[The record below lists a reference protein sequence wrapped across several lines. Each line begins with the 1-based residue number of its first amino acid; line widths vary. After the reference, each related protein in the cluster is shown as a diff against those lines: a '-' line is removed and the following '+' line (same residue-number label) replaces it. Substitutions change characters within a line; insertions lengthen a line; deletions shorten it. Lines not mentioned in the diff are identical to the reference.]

1 MFKIDK
7 SLAKW
12 QGRHDKFEPSKAQYS
27 NLIVFDRLQE
37 RVETQTLGKA
47 QALTAL
53 PRVASLKEMV
63 FKNGVKNIQAAGYIG
78 ARTVCKKRVQTSKS
92 LSSNGFDVN
101 TL

>member
-1 MFKIDK
+1 MYVCNTIITIVFYFYI
-7 SLAKW
+7 SC
-12 QGRHDKFEPSKAQYS
+12 QGRHVEFEPSKAQYS

-78 ARTVCKKRVQTSKS
+78 ARTVDDFLLFLIS
-92 LSSNGFDVN
+92 
-101 TL
+101 